1 MPQRY
6 LLKEI
11 TIIMI
16 STSITLFCLMK
27 MLDKHIICI
36 IVLVQLFVASVAYL
50 QCGKPFFSNTRQNEI
65 ELAMFDE

>member
-36 IVLVQLFVASVAYL
+36 IVLVQLFVSCLVN
-50 QCGKPFFSNTRQNEI
+50 CVNCITTRCYVSPS
-65 ELAMFDE
+65 DP